1 MKRRRLSPILGAL
14 LLTLVVTGCSFRDD
28 YTFKA
33 GTVSPPREA
42 PPLQLTDQYG
52 QTWDI
57 ANQDG
62 KVVLL
67 YFGYTTCPDA
77 CPTTL
82 SDWMEVKRLLGDKA
96 EDVEFVMVTIDPE
109 RDTVDKMRQ
118 YMDFFDPTFTA
129 LTGTQDQ
136 ITVIQQEYGI
146 MAVREEQP
154 GSAVG
159 YLMNHTTS
167 YWALDREGK
176 LRLVISHGTDPELVA
191 EDIRHLL

>member
-1 MKRRRLSPILGAL
+1 
-14 LLTLVVTGCSFRDD
+14 
-28 YTFKA
+28 
-33 GTVSPPREA
+33 
-42 PPLQLTDQYG
+42 
-52 QTWDI
+52 
-57 ANQDG
+57 
-62 KVVLL
+62 
-67 YFGYTTCPDA
+67 
-77 CPTTL
+77 
-82 SDWMEVKRLLGDKA
+82 
-96 EDVEFVMVTIDPE
+96 
-109 RDTVDKMRQ
+109 MRQ